1 MNSLAQPAEIPT
13 VEPRA
18 WLKRPRRIH
27 GFLAA
32 IFAMIAFDFALALQ
46 LASSS
51 ADAGGE
57 ANVLNAV
64 VFFLVF
70 AGPCAWVAWR
80 VATAGLWIGPEGLV
94 IRGPFRSWAVQP
106 GEALRFVRGVE
117 KGTGNGTPCPM
128 LERTD
133 GDPIGVWALGREG
146 LPRSY
151 DKYLGELEPLCE
163 QLNQL
168 LKQQQPGARP
178 GSWALPASEGS
189 GAVGSKLTA

>member
-1 MNSLAQPAEIPT
+1 MNSLAQPAAIPA
-13 VEPRA
+13 VAPRA
-18 WLKRPRRIH
+18 WLKRSRRIR
-27 GFLAA
+27 GFLVA
-32 IFAMIAFDFALALQ
+32 IFGLIAFDFALAVQ
-46 LASSS
+46 LVSSS
-51 ADAGGE
+51 ADASGE
-57 ANVLNAV
+57 ANVLNAA

-106 GEALRFVRGVE
+106 EEALRFVPGVQ

-133 GDPIGVWALGREG
+133 GDPLGVWALGREG
-146 LPRSY
+146 LVWSFDR
-151 DKYLGELEPLCE
+151 YLEELEPLCE

-168 LKQQQPGARP
+168 LTQQQPRGAA
-178 GSWALPASEGS
+178 WSE
-189 GAVGSKLTA
+189 AATA